1 MPFWSAIGRKPEQ
14 RQALCQSCDGD
25 GRPVGQLPSV
35 ACQAQAAGCG
45 DLTVRGSPLDAV
57 GLVAEL
63 PRDPQRGNV
72 VIESARD
79 SVGRAEAGEG
89 EVKGGR
95 AHLGAD
101 SLAVMAYAEPGEGA
115 DLAQDRIVT
124 GRDILL
130 AHDLSISEDGQVKG
144 PVVGG
149 PVTAVPPV
157 ALHQRTSSVFRR
169 QARPGDQERPAA
181 WVVHAFGGKVS
192 KVAEFLAGGQANFQA
207 GSGQPKPEKRPVVN
221 EHGGI
226 VPMPGPAVTRSA
238 ALPTAD

>member
-1 MPFWSAIGRKPEQ
+1 
-14 RQALCQSCDGD
+14 
-25 GRPVGQLPSV
+25 
-35 ACQAQAAGCG
+35 
-45 DLTVRGSPLDAV
+45 
-57 GLVAEL
+57 
-63 PRDPQRGNV
+63 
-72 VIESARD
+72 
-79 SVGRAEAGEG
+79 
-89 EVKGGR
+89 VKGGR

-144 PVVGG
+144 PVAGG

-157 ALHQRTSSVFRR
+157 ALHQRASPVLRG

-181 WVVHAFGGKVS
+181 RVVHAFGRKVG
-192 KVAEFLAGGQANFQA
+192 KVAEFLAGWQAKFQA
-207 GSGQPKPEKRPVVN
+207 GSDQPKSEKRPVVN

-226 VPMPGPAVTRSA
+226 VPLPGER
-238 ALPTAD
+238 L